1 MSLNISNSPPWPGCD
16 AYGLSDTCLD
26 IYNYENLCELLQKI
40 TYQAHIYY
48 TPPNEVQCLQMN
60 TPMC

>member
-1 MSLNISNSPPWPGCD
+1 MSLNISNSPHWPGCD
-16 AYGLSDTCLD
+16 AYGLDDTCLD
-26 IYNYENLCELLQKI
+26 IQLRMRTCVSCYKKLLIKH
-40 TYQAHIYY
+40 TYY